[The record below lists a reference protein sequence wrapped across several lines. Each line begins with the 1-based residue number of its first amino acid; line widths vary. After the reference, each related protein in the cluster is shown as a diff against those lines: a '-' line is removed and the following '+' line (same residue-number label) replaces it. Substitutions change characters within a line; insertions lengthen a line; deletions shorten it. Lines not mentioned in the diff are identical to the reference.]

1 MGEERNCQNQRS
13 VREPQYTGVKL
24 RRPFREEAGGE
35 ENPTCQVGF
44 DDRMSGAVIVK
55 LPVRARRTNASRPGG
70 SHFNRNAALG
80 VRLLLSR
87 IGVQLLMLRL
97 AFGFL
102 RYAMYFFLMKSSAVA
117 YHFRRAM
124 YFFLMK
130 SSSITLSSR
139 CAMDFPLLKCAIG
152 LRAAACRGRA
162 SARRPSFLPAR
173 CRRSQFH

>member
-35 ENPTCQVGF
+35 ENPTGQVGF
-44 DDRMSGAVIVK
+44 DDRMSGAVIAK

-70 SHFNRNAALG
+70 SHFNRNAAPG
-80 VRLLLSR
+80 VRLLLP
-87 IGVQLLMLRL
+87 RL
-97 AFGFL
+97 AFGSL
-102 RYAMYFFLMKSSAVA
+102 RNATYFFLMKSSAVA